1 MGSAEERR
9 APAPSFRLSGD
20 LEVEVLVP
28 IGEDHVVLPATVV
41 ELAEKTVTLAMED
54 GAAALTVAM
63 TRRCLLVWGARGE
76 EQCAL
81 VRSGR
86 RVDDVHSP
94 TTIELVLEEVRP
106 LSEVAPRTNGD
117 GG

>member
-1 MGSAEERR
+1 MDLSEERRR
-9 APAPSFRLSGD
+9 APAPFRLAGD
-20 LEVEVLVP
+20 LDVDVLVP
-28 IGEDHVVLPATVV
+28 IGEDHLVLAGRVVDVAQQ
-41 ELAEKTVTLAMED
+41 TVTIDLRD
-54 GAAALTVAM
+54 GAAALAVAM
-63 TRRCLLVWGARGE
+63 TTRCVLVWGPTDG

-106 LSEVAPRTNGD
+106 LADLATP
-117 GG
+117 